1 MGCIHVYCI
10 HVYCIHVC
18 VRHVNTVLRT
28 VCVCVS
34 MGCIHVLCVCVSMG
48 CIHVSH
54 LLRTVCVSITMASTN
69 VPPLCTPICSTSLY
83 TREVK
88 HVYIYREVECMDMS
102 YALCV
107 YVYQWDVFHLSIHPY
122 IPLVYREV
130 KHVYIYREAECMGIP
145 ASFLCTPIYSTSL
158 YTHIFH

>member
-1 MGCIHVYCI
+1 MSYA
-10 HVYCIHVC
+10 
-18 VRHVNTVLRT
+18 
-28 VCVCVS
+28 
-34 MGCIHVLCVCVSMG
+34 LCVYQLQWASIHIPPLYIVLQCVAVCCSGTSIHIPPG
-48 CIHVSH
+48 CTGGICIEAHIPPGPLYILH
-54 LLRTVCVSITMASTN
+54 PY
-69 VPPLCTPICSTSLY
+69 VPPLCTPICYTSLY

-102 YALCV
+102 YVLCV